1 MVARG
6 CHPILVVVF
15 DAVFGRVQDPPL
27 QFISRMNL
35 KLGKEFDLQ
44 RDEYL

>member
-1 MVARG
+1 
-6 CHPILVVVF
+6 
-15 DAVFGRVQDPPL
+15 
-27 QFISRMNL
+27 MNL